1 MMTPCET
8 YPGPASFLDIFPCLG
23 HCDVE
28 ALSIQYFFTDL
39 LYLSLVSLVLTVTI
53 LLSSTSGLT
62 SLSLLLS
69 STCGLTSLS
78 LSLQRPAFPHAS
90 ACLNVGLDH
99 SPDFRGV
106 LKHNLIL
113 VNLSLSTGNYRHH
126 SGDPAVCP
134 GFLILLLNWSGLY
147 VEWRQ

>member
-1 MMTPCET
+1 MTPCET

-28 ALSIQYFFTDL
+28 ALSIQYFLTDL

-62 SLSLLLS
+62 SLSL
-69 STCGLTSLS
+69 
-78 LSLQRPAFPHAS
+78 SLQRPACPHAS

-134 GFLILLLNWSGLY
+134 GFLILLVNWSGLY

>member
-1 MMTPCET
+1 MTPCET

-28 ALSIQYFFTDL
+28 ALSIQYFLTDL

-62 SLSLLLS
+62 SLSL
-69 STCGLTSLS
+69 
-78 LSLQRPAFPHAS
+78 SLQRPAFPQAS

-134 GFLILLLNWSGLY
+134 GFLILLVNWSGLY